1 MKIVFFL
8 ERQIKKGNL
17 YTLYGDFATLNEARG
32 FAQQNVDDQEVPT
45 GIRIS
50 GIKPGKRLFEES
62 YYILDTDGA
71 QIIRTEDTPFESF
84 LIDYSNCQFE
94 KGKVV
99 IEAAKSF
106 TPIKASGNM
115 PAEELKAV
123 LDSFPTN
130 SETKNEYIKVND
142 VGQGNW
148 NEYHMGEQ
156 IPLVYD
162 LGTNMNAS
170 KDAIKA
176 LTDGIL
182 PSYKSLKKP
191 ILVIS
196 HWDKD
201 HYNCLLNLTPGEL
214 DLFACF
220 VIMETIP
227 TATAEKAYKRIMN
240 NPAAKVFAVPNISAP
255 ATGHNVMK
263 PLYSATKVSLYQGI
277 GKKSNESGLIVCV
290 SNEKFLSVLSGDCA
304 WFQINHMLRLEA
316 SNKMNRCC
324 NLVIPHHGSGKDLS
338 FKGFVIPYSWS
349 YSSSAISVGNN
360 TYKHPNPSVENYID
374 SLFGGHLSRT
384 DYIKGPV
391 YLKM

>member
-8 ERQIKKGNL
+8 EHQIKNGNR

-45 GIRIS
+45 GIRVS

-62 YYILDTDGA
+62 YYILDTEGA
-71 QIIRTEDTPFESF
+71 QIIRTEDTPFESY
-84 LIDYSNCQFE
+84 LIDYSNCQFDQ
-94 KGKVV
+94 GKVV

-123 LDSFPTN
+123 LDSFPSN
-130 SETKNEYIKVND
+130 SENKNEYIKVND

-148 NEYHMGEQ
+148 NEYHIGDM
-156 IPLVYD
+156 IPLVFD
-162 LGTNMNAS
+162 LGTNAS
-170 KDAIKA
+170 KNAIKA
-176 LTDGIL
+176 LTNSIL
-182 PSYKSLKKP
+182 PKYESLKKKP
-191 ILVIS
+191 LLVIS

-220 VIMETIP
+220 VIMETVP

-263 PLYSATKVSLYQGI
+263 PFYSATKVSLYQGI

-316 SNKMNRCC
+316 INKMNRCC

-349 YSSSAISVGNN
+349 YGSSAISVGNN
-360 TYKHPNPSVENYID
+360 QYHHPNPGVESYIKD
-374 SLFGGHLSRT
+374 LFAGRLKRT
-384 DYIKGPV
+384 DKQGTFD
-391 YLKM
+391 LTM